1 MIKRRK
7 ICVFVG
13 SRANYGSL
21 KAALTNISNH
31 NGLEL
36 VLIAAASS
44 LLAKD
49 GCVRDQMVKDGFEI
63 SDEIYML
70 LDGGTPLTMAKST
83 GLGIIEA
90 STILSKHN
98 PDFTLVVGDRFEVMS
113 FVIASAYMN
122 IPIAHTMGG
131 EITGTIDESIRHAI
145 TKFSHLHFAAS
156 EEAKNRLIALGERPE
171 FVFNVGCPRIDIA
184 REVLFEDKYELPKF
198 IDLGVGA
205 EINVDEN
212 FLLVSQHPV
221 TTEFD
226 SSAAQIDET
235 LKAVEELD
243 IPAIWLWP
251 NADAG
256 SSDISK
262 QIRIS
267 RELGLASKVRFVKNF
282 DIETYMLL
290 MKRTSCLVGNSSS
303 GIREGAFIGTPTV
316 NIGTR
321 QNGRERGPNVI
332 DATNDSDN
340 IVRAVKQQIEHGAY
354 DSCSI
359 YGDGF
364 SGMRVAE
371 ILSTTPMPNVQKVNT
386 F

>member
-1 MIKRRK
+1 M
-7 ICVFVG
+7 
-13 SRANYGSL
+13 
-21 KAALTNISNH
+21 
-31 NGLEL
+31 
-36 VLIAAASS
+36 
-44 LLAKD
+44 
-49 GCVRDQMVKDGFEI
+49 
-63 SDEIYML
+63 
-70 LDGGTPLTMAKST
+70 
-83 GLGIIEA
+83 
-90 STILSKHN
+90 
-98 PDFTLVVGDRFEVMS
+98 
-113 FVIASAYMN
+113 
-122 IPIAHTMGG
+122 
-131 EITGTIDESIRHAI
+131 
-145 TKFSHLHFAAS
+145 
-156 EEAKNRLIALGERPE
+156 
-171 FVFNVGCPRIDIA
+171 
-184 REVLFEDKYELPKF
+184 
-198 IDLGVGA
+198 
-205 EINVDEN
+205 
-212 FLLVSQHPV
+212 LVSQHPV

-354 DSCSI
+354 
-359 YGDGF
+359 GDGF